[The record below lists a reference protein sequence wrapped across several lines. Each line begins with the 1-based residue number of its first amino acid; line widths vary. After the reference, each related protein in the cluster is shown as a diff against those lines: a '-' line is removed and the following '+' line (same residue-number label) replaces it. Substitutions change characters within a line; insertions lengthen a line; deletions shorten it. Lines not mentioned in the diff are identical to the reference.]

1 MPHGERAV
9 VREEVRD
16 LAAALTPS
24 VSPEQETIDAGVCKH
39 LPGDEVPSECYLPV
53 QAAVIASANIE
64 LAETRR
70 RDSEPQTKRTPGKSG
85 FAFAGRLALFERLS
99 FFCTRRYTRKHGPGL
114 CRAVTIRRLIVPRWV
129 RNGTETPA
137 VLDCEYVYN
146 ENDLKLVVKWFF
158 NDGPEPVYQWI
169 PEMRVREAF
178 GVLQGRL
185 DDTFSDA
192 RHQDM
197 TVFVPARSFS
207 FNYSSPASAI
217 DEQAR
222 SRSAESTVRLLCVAR
237 GTYPRPDL
245 KLFLIRRGARRPA
258 GDVGIRTYTTATIE
272 DGLFDVALHADMN
285 EGQLSTLADLF
296 ECVLE
301 IPYSNYVM
309 TRKMSLAHE
318 LTWGAYG
325 SSPASCG
332 PVLSLY
338 CIVLS
343 LSIYIVTTPHTKGG
357 NDGRCHIFQ
366 GFRKKEE
373 DT

>member
-1 MPHGERAV
+1 MPTNFCQAMK
-9 VREEVRD
+9 
-16 LAAALTPS
+16 
-24 VSPEQETIDAGVCKH
+24 CH
-39 LPGDEVPSECYLPV
+39 LCAIS
-53 QAAVIASANIE
+53 
-64 LAETRR
+64 
-70 RDSEPQTKRTPGKSG
+70 
-85 FAFAGRLALFERLS
+85 LFMLLS
-99 FFCTRRYTRKHGPGL
+99 LLGL

-185 DDTFSDA
+185 DDTFSVSSRDMYSQYRAIRILRPTWELSGKYTCVVTSLAGQDA

-207 FNYSSPASAI
+207 FNYSSPTSAL

-222 SRSAESTVRLLCVAR
+222 SRSAETTVRLLCVAR

-245 KLFLIRRGARRPA
+245 KLFLIRRGARRAA

-343 LSIYIVTTPHTKGG
+343 LSIYIVTTSHRNGCS
-357 NDGRCHIFQ
+357 DGRGNIFE